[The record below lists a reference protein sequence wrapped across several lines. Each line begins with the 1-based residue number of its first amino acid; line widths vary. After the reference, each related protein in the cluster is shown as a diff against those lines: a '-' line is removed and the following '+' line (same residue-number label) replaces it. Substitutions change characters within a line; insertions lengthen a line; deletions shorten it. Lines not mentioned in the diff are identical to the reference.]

1 MLRVAALI
9 ALLVAA
15 SSAEEVAPSAAG
27 SPGEGEKVLSLK
39 ECIES
44 ALKYNEELIQAR
56 QKVEEV
62 GGRMLMAKS
71 RFLLHLDLLGGYS
84 LTQREPEAFEE
95 EEYKGTVR
103 VSQRLFEFG
112 KDMPQDVQLREARRQ
127 AVFSYE
133 NKVREVLSA
142 VRRSF
147 FSVLLRE
154 EQIKIRRDLL
164 ENFQKKLERAQAKRE
179 RKIVIPLDVLRAELD
194 VLNEELKIN
203 GLLKDQF
210 KRKMELLQLIGRPMG
225 VTITLAGTL
234 EDIQVVEEKAVRI
247 ALENS
252 IQVDLAQE
260 HMEEQ
265 KRAVRKVIWDLMP
278 DLRLQAGVTSG
289 KNTVGMDV
297 TNADNTWGVD
307 VSAEH
312 IFTYSDS
319 LADIVGNE
327 DQVDRFA
334 QVQLSLPLFDG
345 LETKGR
351 LKMEQ
356 ATLRQLQA
364 ELKRKED
371 LVELDVRRAY
381 QSLLEAREARRIQER
396 RVEISKR
403 RLEIQER
410 LKEAGRI
417 GELEIETFR
426 TQFFRDQDQ
435 FFADQDNTIRAQED
449 LRKIMGWFEE

>member
-1 MLRVAALI
+1 
-9 ALLVAA
+9 
-15 SSAEEVAPSAAG
+15 
-27 SPGEGEKVLSLK
+27 
-39 ECIES
+39 
-44 ALKYNEELIQAR
+44 
-56 QKVEEV
+56 
-62 GGRMLMAKS
+62 MAKS